1 MSATKQI
8 TTKSFPIQYLP
19 KPIKAQELISKI
31 ENIEIARISND
42 YPLKL
47 IERDK
52 ANELRSYIKV
62 VAVPGWPEFMEE
74 WM

>member
-1 MSATKQI
+1 M
-8 TTKSFPIQYLP
+8 QYLLTP
-19 KPIKAQELISKI
+19 LKAQELVSKV
-31 ENIEIARISND
+31 ENVQIAKISND

-47 IERDK
+47 IEREK

-62 VAVPGWPEFMEE
+62 VVVPGWPEFMEE